1 MFDLFEP
8 RYRRVKDEREV
19 RSYFTKYGEDAPA
32 VLRARANDKGLSSR
46 DRRHWRRLARKARRG
61 QSEWMDGLEPD

>member
-8 RYRRVKDEREV
+8 RLRRIKDEREI
-19 RSYFTKYGEDAPA
+19 RYFYTQYGEDAPT
-32 VLRARANDKGLSSR
+32 VLSDRAHDSALSSR

-61 QSEWMDGLEPD
+61 QSEWLNGLKPD